1 MSKAIVLQLDYRT
14 SIGYNKLQN
23 RTNIMK
29 IAINTVIQTSHCYW
43 KFKVHNILLSS
54 IFLFEDLVLDM
65 Q

>member
-1 MSKAIVLQLDYRT
+1 MSKAIVLQLDHRT

-23 RTNIMK
+23 RTNIMN

-43 KFKVHNILLSS
+43 KFKVHNSS